1 MRRIAPLLLVIGL
14 TASTGAVVAGSTR
27 DAVPI
32 GAAVVVKFQ
41 INAEGPTEYGI
52 PVIIQ
57 ARLSVLE
64 ALRGAPAWGLL
75 QTADPTNEPP
85 AAGLEYLLMR
95 VRISGEGSGT
105 TRTPYQV
112 QAEHFRIFDAANQPY
127 PTPAV
132 RLPGPSLIDA
142 RIYPNDISEG
152 WLVFLIDK
160 KDQHPGLF
168 FFSGQWFQ
176 IVEE

>member
-1 MRRIAPLLLVIGL
+1 VRRIAPLLLVIDL
-14 TASTGAVVAGSTR
+14 TAGTGTAVAGSTR

-32 GAAVVVKFQ
+32 GEVVAVKFQ
-41 INAEGPTEYGI
+41 VIAEGPTEYGI

-64 ALRGAPAWGLL
+64 VLRGAPAWELL
-75 QTADPTNEPP
+75 QTTDPTNVPP
-85 AAGLEYLLMR
+85 VAGFEYLLIR

-132 RLPGPSLIDA
+132 RLPRPSLIDA

-152 WLVFLIDK
+152 WLVFLIDRN
-160 KDQHPGLF
+160 DQHPELF

-176 IVEE
+176 IMEK

>member
-1 MRRIAPLLLVIGL
+1 VRWFNALLLIIGL
-14 TASTGAVVAGSTR
+14 TVYAGGVVAGSTR
-27 DAVPI
+27 VVVPI
-32 GAAVVVKFQ
+32 GEAAAVNFQ

-57 ARLSVLE
+57 ARLSLLE
-64 ALRGAPAWGLL
+64 ALRGAPAGGLL

-85 AAGLEYLLMR
+85 VAGLEYLLIR

-105 TRTPYQV
+105 VRTPYQV

-132 RLPGPSLIDA
+132 RLPGPALIDA

-152 WLVFLIDK
+152 WLVFLIDR
-160 KDQHPGLF
+160 KDQHPEMF